1 LRRRFLH
8 PTGFTLGDSS
18 AGWFGI
24 NGGIAYLRN
33 ARAAGG
39 AATLWYELER
49 APGIRANPQLEFTLI
64 WPLQDIAITN
74 IVWYIL
80 Q

>member
-1 LRRRFLH
+1 VCRGELELIATPNQTRFRRQFLH
-8 PTGFTLGDSS
+8 PAGFTLGDSS

-33 ARAAGG
+33 ARAADG

-49 APGIRANPQLEFTLI
+49 RI
-64 WPLQDIAITN
+64 WE
-74 IVWYIL
+74 
-80 Q
+80 